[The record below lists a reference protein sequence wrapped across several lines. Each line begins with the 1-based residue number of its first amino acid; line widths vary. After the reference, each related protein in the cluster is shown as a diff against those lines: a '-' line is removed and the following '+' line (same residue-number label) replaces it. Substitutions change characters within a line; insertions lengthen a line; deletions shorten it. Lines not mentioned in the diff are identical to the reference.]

1 MTMTIYRHR
10 YRDGLAQSESEM
22 IRALRLRGYAVVVVK
37 SDAMRRGLIEEAMR
51 KAATQKERAT

>member
-1 MTMTIYRHR
+1 MFKFR
-10 YRDGLAQSESEM
+10 YKDGLAQTETEM

-37 SDAMRRGLIEEAMR
+37 SDAMRRGFIEEAMR

>member
-1 MTMTIYRHR
+1 MFRHK
-10 YRDGLAQSESEM
+10 YRDGLAQTESEM